1 MPLFELL
8 LIFIAGLVGGVFGT
22 LVGGGNMIVMPL
34 LLFLGFPAIET
45 IAISRFGVLGL
56 TMSGYYKFQKK
67 GLVNHKIAFFI
78 MIFAVIGSFIGTSLV
93 LTVDDALLERLI
105 GIIIL
110 VMLAFAFMSKNVG
123 MEAKKLGKMH
133 YVIGGFLSLV
143 LGLYIGFI
151 GLAAGTFLIY
161 LSIFVFGLTFLQ
173 SAATIKIP
181 GFVSSLVAVGIF
193 WFNDKIIWSIA
204 ILLFIAMFIG
214 SYIGAHYSDKIGN
227 VWLRRLFMIVVGIMA
242 LRLLF

>member
-8 LIFIAGLVGGVFGT
+8 LIFVAGLAGGVFGT

-34 LLFLGFPAIET
+34 LLFLGFPPIET

-56 TMSGYYKFQKK
+56 TISGYYKFQKK
-67 GLVNHKIAFFI
+67 GLVNHRIAFFI